1 MRMMVIVMMTLTSR
15 TPGFPGESKEAFSIY
30 LINNYLVKTEHAME
44 LMTWKGSHVKGIRAN
59 SYGCWWGRAQVEIH
73 RCRLYF

>member
-1 MRMMVIVMMTLTSR
+1 MMMMAIVMTTLTSR
-15 TPGFPGESKEAFSIY
+15 TPGFPGESKGAFPVY

-44 LMTWKGSHVKGIRAN
+44 LMTRKGSHVKSQFLWMLAGQSPGA
-59 SYGCWWGRAQVEIH
+59 IH